1 MARSRGNAREN
12 AVARLLRD
20 EGWIVGSMR
29 HSEGGGDLIA
39 AKNAGMLAVD
49 MGVAEVRLVEV
60 KSTSQGPWEHF
71 GPRDRELLRDYA
83 KVAGA
88 SAWLAWWPPRKKI
101 RWIPSEEW
109 PG

>member
-29 HSEGGGDLIA
+29 HSEGGGDLMA
-39 AKNAGMLAVD
+39 ARVRAWNHG
-49 MGVAEVRLVEV
+49 EVRLIEV
-60 KSTSQGPWEHF
+60 KSTAAGPWEHF
-71 GPRDRELLRDYA
+71 GPRDRQLLRDYA

-88 SAWLAWWPPRKKI
+88 SAWLAWWPPRKTI
-101 RWIPSEEW
+101 QWIPSEEW
-109 PG
+109 PT

>member
-39 AKNAGMLAVD
+39 ARS
-49 MGVAEVRLVEV
+49 VALPFVRSVVRLVEV
-60 KSTSQGPWEHF
+60 KSTAAGPWEHF
-71 GPRDRELLRDYA
+71 GPRDRQLLLDYA

-88 SAWLAWWPPRKKI
+88 TAWLAWWPPRKKI
-101 RWIPSEEW
+101 QWIPPEEW